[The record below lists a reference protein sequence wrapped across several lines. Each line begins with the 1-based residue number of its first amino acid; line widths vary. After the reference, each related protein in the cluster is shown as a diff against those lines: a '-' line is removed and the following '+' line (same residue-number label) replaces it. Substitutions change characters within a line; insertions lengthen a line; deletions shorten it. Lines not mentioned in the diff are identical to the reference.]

1 MRTIIY
7 LNISAAIIL
16 GLLLLILF
24 TKKPPVPVAVPAPAP
39 VSATGLEPSSACVPK
54 VNEVRPRASNYVR
67 DRDGKCVPTGCM
79 SGFTKNRDGKCV
91 VLRKFNWII

>member
-7 LNISAAIIL
+7 LNIAAAIIL

-24 TKKPPVPVAVPAPAP
+24 TKKPP

-54 VNEVRPRASNYVR
+54 VNEVRPGASNYVR